1 MSENEKN
8 IIKAVTEALPKMDER
23 SKGYFLGFAEA
34 IAAQRDK
41 EILKDKEDCK
51 EMDKKEGSPC
61 Q

>member
-23 SKGYFLGFAEA
+23 SKGYFLGFAES

-41 EILKDKEDCK
+41 EIMKNEEVCK
-51 EMDKKEGSPC
+51 ETGKKEESPC

>member
-23 SKGYFLGFAEA
+23 SK
-34 IAAQRDK
+34 
-41 EILKDKEDCK
+41 EIMKNEEVCK
-51 EMDKKEGSPC
+51 ETGKKEESPC

>member
-8 IIKAVTEALPKMDER
+8 IIKAVTEALPKMDEG

-41 EILKDKEDCK
+41 EILKDEEDYKETG
-51 EMDKKEGSPC
+51 KKEEAPC

>member
-41 EILKDKEDCK
+41 EIMKNEEVCK
-51 EMDKKEGSPC
+51 ETGKKSS
-61 Q
+61 